1 MIGPRD
7 GVLFLFGGEG
17 GEHER
22 MGRTLAGRYPI
33 FAEAVTA
40 AGDAVAAAGGPRV
53 WTPRYGFRQAV
64 GSTAAPEQAAAQSHP
79 EFVQPALF
87 AFQVAIAELLA
98 AWGVRPDA
106 VAGHGIG
113 EAAAAVTAGALSL
126 AEGAKVAV
134 ARGRAAGRM
143 AGSGAVAELLTSESE
158 AIRLV
163 RPMAEKVTIAA
174 INGPRSVLVS
184 GTSRYVDVV
193 VRRAERRGIVAA
205 RTSSD
210 HPAHS
215 PAMAEVVPRFLGD
228 LGPIRPTVPR
238 IPLYS
243 GVHGG
248 TVVDSAEMSPA
259 YWAENITRRVELGM
273 ALLRAAE
280 DGLSMILEIGPEPL
294 LATAVRAVPEFAH
307 TTYGT
312 ADRTDE
318 GTAFLTCLA
327 QLHATRALG
336 GGITETGR
344 DGAPRPLPHRTG
356 TAVGENGERQ
366 ETSPAEWENAPG
378 GYGTGLPAVSFGT
391 SGSCGVPG
399 RSESSE
405 HEDTADPDR
414 LPNGEDLR
422 AEATGAGT
430 LASVRLADSPPP
442 TDIIAWTRVVDAN
455 RAIRFIAGRVA
466 LDPPMTIDR
475 SGTYVVSGG
484 LGALGS
490 VMVRRL
496 LAAGARDVVVPTR
509 SPRPVPPLL
518 EGLEDRIVVVR
529 CDTADRHDLDNA
541 LRDIRETGCT
551 IRGVVHAAQ
560 VFEDTTVGVAVS
572 ADTAS
577 GSVCAAQEPGAAGE
591 DREQQDPDLDAG
603 RLARRFARISAA
615 AANLIELTAADPVA
629 FIAVFSTPIA
639 GTPRPAGPI
648 TRVSWSHT
656 ETKDTGGPADG
667 VREY

>member
-1 MIGPRD
+1 
-7 GVLFLFGGEG
+7 
-17 GEHER
+17 
-22 MGRTLAGRYPI
+22 MGRMLAGRYPA
-33 FAEAVTA
+33 FADAVVA

-53 WTPRYGFRQAV
+53 WTPRHGFRQTGA
-64 GSTAAPEQAAAQSHP
+64 GTPATDPAPARSHQ

-87 AFQVAIAELLA
+87 AFQVALAELLT

-113 EAAAAVTAGALSL
+113 EVAAAVTAGALPL

-134 ARGRAAGRM
+134 ARGRAASRM
-143 AGSGAVAELLTSESE
+143 AGTGAAAELLTTEAE

-163 RPMAEKVTIAA
+163 RPLAENVSIAA

-184 GTSRYVDVV
+184 GASRYVDVV
-193 VRRAERRGIVAA
+193 VRRAVRRGIAAA
-205 RTSSD
+205 RTTSD
-210 HPAHS
+210 HPVHS
-215 PAMAEVVPRFLGD
+215 PAMAAAVPQFLAD
-228 LGPIRPTVPR
+228 LGGIRPTVPR

-248 TVVDSAEMSPA
+248 IVVDSATTAPD
-259 YWAENITRRVELGM
+259 YWAENLTHRVELEM
-273 ALLRAAE
+273 ALRRAAE
-280 DGLSMILEIGPEPL
+280 DGLSMLLEIGPEPL

-312 ADRTDE
+312 ADRIDE

-327 QLHATRALG
+327 QFHAARALSAAG
-336 GGITETGR
+336 LPEP
-344 DGAPRPLPHRTG
+344 PRPGAGGMMRPPLLDGMPGTGEEVARREFRSTGPRTVSPGTGSSTPAISFGDQSVAG
-356 TAVGENGERQ
+356 TAD
-366 ETSPAEWENAPG
+366 
-378 GYGTGLPAVSFGT
+378 GT
-391 SGSCGVPG
+391 SFSRHDGP
-399 RSESSE
+399 
-405 HEDTADPDR
+405 ADRDR
-414 LPNGEDLR
+414 KPNGEYLR
-422 AEATGAGT
+422 AEVTGAGT
-430 LASVRLADSPPP
+430 LASIRLADDPPP
-442 TDIIAWTRVVDAN
+442 TDIIAWTRMVDAN
-455 RAIRFIAGRVA
+455 RAIRFIAGRIA
-466 LDPPMTIDR
+466 LEPPMTIDR

-518 EGLEDRIVVVR
+518 EGFEERIVVVH

-560 VFEDTTVGVAVS
+560 VFEDTVVGTAVS
-572 ADTAS
+572 AETVG
-577 GSVCAAQEPGAAGE
+577 GSVRAAPEQETTAEGRAA
-591 DREQQDPDLDAG
+591 DPPDPALDAG
-603 RLARRFARISAA
+603 RLARRFARISAS

-629 FIAVFSTPIA
+629 FIAVFATPVP
-639 GTPRPAGPI
+639 GTPQPIGPDADRPWAYENTAGPHDPAGP
-648 TRVSWSHT
+648 TREH
-656 ETKDTGGPADG
+656 
-667 VREY
+667 